1 MKNFVCLLAKCAQN
15 ETGFGK
21 MAELKRDA

>member
-1 MKNFVCLLAKCAQN
+1 MKNFVCLLAKCARN